1 MDPSR
6 PSTSPDP
13 ADLTSKVAA
22 AAGVIATGGWGI
34 SLEIVT
40 MAAKVV
46 VLVITV
52 VRGGILLWIA
62 IRATEAMEGLAVE
75 VFAATCPVTV
85 VARWGA
91 LLGNALA
98 RTEDQPLSSFGLL
111 SLHFAR
117 HRYRG
122 HGGGDGQ
129 FDGGGAILLHYTRSS
144 TVPCETCRHDPPP
157 LSSLPMMLS
166 PTLEI
171 GHERFSKL
179 AQETSPRLSYLH
191 EDKHKQR
198 RCHLIQSNCV
208 RRCSGY
214 SLTSLRD
221 PPYHTL

>member
-1 MDPSR
+1 
-6 PSTSPDP
+6 
-13 ADLTSKVAA
+13 
-22 AAGVIATGGWGI
+22 
-34 SLEIVT
+34 

-129 FDGGGAILLHYTRSS
+129 FDGGGAILLQLWYISVRQH
-144 TVPCETCRHDPPP
+144 TVTGIVRFWAV
-157 LSSLPMMLS
+157 SLFS
-166 PTLEI
+166 PV
-171 GHERFSKL
+171 
-179 AQETSPRLSYLH
+179 Q
-191 EDKHKQR
+191 
-198 RCHLIQSNCV
+198 
-208 RRCSGY
+208 
-214 SLTSLRD
+214 SLTFER
-221 PPYHTL
+221 